1 MTNSEQWAL
10 TANAKHIVKVLS
22 IRLLSRDSRR
32 SIAMRIIING
42 DQRQCLSVVHWR
54 FLALEI
60 YPLVDIV
67 IIIDRLHIWN
77 RAIDADMQ

>member
-10 TANAKHIVKVLS
+10 TANAKHIVKVLP
-22 IRLLSRDSRR
+22 IRLLSRDSGR

-42 DQRQCLSVVHWR
+42 DQRQCLS
-54 FLALEI
+54 LKI
-60 YPLVDIV
+60 YALVDIV
-67 IIIDRLHIWN
+67 ILIDRLHIWN